1 LGFGNQVL
9 MSSHRKLSPFTSCH
23 HLRAALRTVWSVPA
37 RASEACIAAKFID
50 QWQKW
55 VKLGKAQSEQILS
68 ALPPIADI
76 RIARSPTAEDL
87 EVAIVKAALAQGW
100 SERRAAGR

>member
-1 LGFGNQVL
+1 MTAPTSAQTI
-9 MSSHRKLSPFTSCH
+9 SHPD
-23 HLRAALRTVWSVPA
+23 ATVWSFKTGGG
-37 RASEACIAAKFID
+37 SKNSID
-50 QWQKW
+50 YAVLERPRW

-87 EVAIVKAALAQGW
+87 EAAIVKAALAQGW

>member
-1 LGFGNQVL
+1 MVGGGECLLRREAF
-9 MSSHRKLSPFTSCH
+9 
-23 HLRAALRTVWSVPA
+23 RAAA
-37 RASEACIAAKFID
+37 IAGSKVT
-50 QWQKW
+50 KW
-55 VKLGKAQSEQILS
+55 VKSGKAQSEQILS

-87 EVAIVKAALAQGW
+87 EAAIVKAALAQGG

>member
-1 LGFGNQVL
+1 MVSL
-9 MSSHRKLSPFTSCH
+9 HRNNGGPPC
-23 HLRAALRTVWSVPA
+23 LR
-37 RASEACIAAKFID
+37 
-50 QWQKW
+50 W

-87 EVAIVKAALAQGW
+87 EAAIVKAALAKGW